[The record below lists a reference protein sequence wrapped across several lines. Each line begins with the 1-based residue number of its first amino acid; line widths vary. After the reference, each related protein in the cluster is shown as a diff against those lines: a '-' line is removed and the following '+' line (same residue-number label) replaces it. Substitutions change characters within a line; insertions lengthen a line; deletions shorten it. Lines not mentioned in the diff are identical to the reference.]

1 MWVAVELAAAARFP
15 AGATDVADSDRSAVY
30 AAELSAFDGTDLE
43 TVRSLDE
50 IVAAIDMVVA
60 GEWWPG
66 PAVHAVPMRADAQSS
81 CARIVD
87 GGVEIR
93 LAVPQAT
100 WATAAHEIAHG
111 LAGVAV
117 GHNARY
123 RRAMLDVVEVVTN
136 IAIGQRRGRLH
147 VEQLSA
153 AYRAAGLDIAE
164 RDWEPPDA
172 GAPIAL

>member
-1 MWVAVELAAAARFP
+1 MWVGDELAVAERFP
-15 AGATDVADSDRSAVY
+15 AEAADVADSDRSAVY

-43 TVRSLDE
+43 TVRSIDD
-50 IVAAIDMVVA
+50 IVAVIDTVVV
-60 GEWWPG
+60 GEWWSG

-93 LAVPQAT
+93 LASPQAT
-100 WATAAHEIAHG
+100 WATAAHEVAHG
-111 LAGVAV
+111 LAGVSS

-123 RRAMLDVVEVVTN
+123 RRAMLDVVEVLTN
-136 IAIGQRRGRLH
+136 TAIGQRRGRLH
-147 VEQLSA
+147 VEQLSG
-153 AYRAAGLDIAE
+153 AYRAAGLDIAK